1 MSHGGFSR
9 RKLFRQG
16 GLLAALPA
24 FPFRSRLNSAPLPTM
39 AGKLQLGPD
48 IYKSLGVR
56 PVINC
61 RGTFTV
67 VGGSLELP
75 EVRAAQDAAAQHF
88 VQLDELMEAAGQ
100 RLAELTGAE
109 WGMVSAGC

>member
-1 MSHGGFSR
+1 MNSVKNIFGR
-9 RKLFRQG
+9 RQLFQQG
-16 GLLAALPA
+16 GLLAALASMPA
-24 FPFRSRLNSAPLPTM
+24 GAKAAT

-56 PVINC
+56 PLINC

-67 VGGSLELP
+67 VSGSLELP
-75 EVRAAQDAAAQHF
+75 EVRAAMDAAAQHF
-88 VQLDELMEAAGQ
+88 VQLDELTDAVGQ

-109 WGMVSAGC
+109 